1 MLASRPT
8 WFGALGLLLLPAL
21 LSAQERR
28 SPGAGASPG
37 SGLVVQ
43 GAIYDASANR
53 PLAAARIRISPP
65 APREDEEPQSD
76 PLPAREILTDPQGAF
91 RLSDVRPGR
100 YLLEVSALGYRSVSQ
115 EVVIQGA
122 SPFEMR
128 VGLSPEALALE
139 GVVATVVRSP
149 KLAAGGFYDRRQV
162 GLGDFLERGDIE
174 RRSAL
179 RVSDLVAGF
188 AGVQIR
194 NTPRGNL
201 GLVTFRGG
209 CRPDLVLD
217 GLNLGPDLSPDEV
230 LQVGDVE
237 AIELYRGA
245 GAPIQYTRSSCGALL
260 FWTADPATR
269 TEGRP
274 FSFRRLLV
282 GAGFVAFAFLMT
294 R

>member
-1 MLASRPT
+1 MAPPRLV
-8 WFGALGLLLLPAL
+8 WHGALGLLLLPAL

-28 SPGAGASPG
+28 PLGAGTSSG

-43 GAIYDASANR
+43 GTISEAGGNL
-53 PLAAARIRISPP
+53 PLAAARIRLSPP
-65 APREDEEPQSD
+65 APREGEDPPSD
-76 PLPAREILTDPQGAF
+76 PLPPREILTDPQGAF

-149 KLAAGGFYDRRQV
+149 RLAAGGFYDRRQL
-162 GLGDFLERGDIE
+162 GLGDFMERGDIE
-174 RRSAL
+174 RRAAL
-179 RVSDLVAGF
+179 RVSDLLAGF

-194 NTPRGNL
+194 SAPRGNL
-201 GLVTFRGG
+201 GLVSFRGG

-217 GLNLGPDLSPDEV
+217 GLNLGPNLSPDEV
-230 LQVGDVE
+230 LQVGDLE
-237 AIELYRGA
+237 AIELYRGP

-269 TEGRP
+269 TDGRP
-274 FSFRRLLV
+274 FSFRRLLF
-282 GAGFVAFAFLMT
+282 GAGFVAFAILMT